1 MADTI
6 GAVESVAGASVAG
19 KKILFVTAFKELG
32 RERWAHYARRTDEYF
47 DYFAN
52 LVQTLPHP
60 LTVFIEDGLRARA
73 QAVIDAAAAADRVTV
88 RDHGAVDSFLTKY
101 LERERAVMAAPEFR
115 QLVAHRRDCPET
127 HNPEY
132 TLVNHSKINFVRAAQ
147 TAQPDFDFYAWV
159 DFGMCRGASSAVP
172 RLDVGGLPD
181 KITYNTI
188 AVPETRLDELRLLDS
203 GAVFLTGD
211 SFIVPAARV
220 APFEAAWEAKL
231 LSWQAR
237 GLADDDQ
244 ALVLQLFYDDPGQF
258 ALTVGGR
265 WFMLYQMLPRL

>member
-1 MADTI
+1 MMA
-6 GAVESVAGASVAG
+6 AGPVHSRAEQ

-32 RERWAHYARRTDEYF
+32 RERWTYYARRTDEYF
-47 DYFAN
+47 EYFAN
-52 LVQTLPHP
+52 LVRTLPHP
-60 LTVFIEDGLRARA
+60 LAVFIEDGLRARA
-73 QAVIDAAAAADRVTV
+73 QAVIDAAAASDRVTV
-88 RDHGAVDSFLTKY
+88 SDYGSVDSFLVKY

-115 QLVAHRRDCPET
+115 QLVARRIDCPET

-159 DFGMCRGASSAVP
+159 DFGMCRGANSAVP
-172 RLDVGGLPD
+172 RLDIDRLPD
-181 KITYNTI
+181 RITYNTI
-188 AVPETRLDELRLLDS
+188 AVPEQRQSELQLLNS

-220 APFEAAWEAKL
+220 AAFEAAWEAKL
-231 LSWQAR
+231 VDWQAR

-244 ALVLQLFYDDPGQF
+244 ALVVQLFYDEPSQF
-258 ALTVGGR
+258 ALTVSGR
-265 WFMLYQMLPRL
+265 WFMHYQLLPRM